1 MNDDAIA
8 AKVAQEHTKL
18 VGIIKDLQGAAATIP
33 VEDRPAWLDRLR
45 EQFFRFRA
53 HMIHRIALEEVGGF
67 LTRVVEVRPALAKD
81 VEHLRRENRDI
92 LASVEQVHQSLG
104 DTGPD
109 DADRLRRIRLRIQR
123 ILSAVQHHTEHED
136 LLIGFVHRQDSG
148 GES

>member
-18 VGIIKDLQGAAATIP
+18 VGIIKDLQGAAAAIP

-45 EQFFRFRA
+45 DQFFRFRA